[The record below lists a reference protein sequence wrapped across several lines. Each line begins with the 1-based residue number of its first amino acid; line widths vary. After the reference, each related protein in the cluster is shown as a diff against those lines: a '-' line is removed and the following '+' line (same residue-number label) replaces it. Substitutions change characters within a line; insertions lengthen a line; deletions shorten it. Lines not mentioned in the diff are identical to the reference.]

1 MICLCAPLSFF
12 CIRAQTGTFA
22 SRATQNFSTVER
34 ACRELGLADDGQGHG
49 ALTFSQFAGNNTEQR
64 KHIVQFLL
72 ALKQRLGDEITP
84 SELSSSSSN
93 SAVKS
98 VGKPSA
104 MVVAPGSQHHQS
116 SSSSSSSSSA
126 PCNRNLFASPAPAA
140 NAPKQELMLQPAGE
154 TPDMAM
160 DEGTVLC
167 AAKQSCDMDNVIIRA
182 RIINDLAS
190 SKLFPAF

>member
-1 MICLCAPLSFF
+1 MFVLSISF
-12 CIRAQTGTFA
+12 RTQTGTFA

-49 ALTFSQFAGNNTEQR
+49 ALTFSQFAGGSAEQR

-84 SELSSSSSN
+84 SELSSSSSLSN

-104 MVVAPGSQHHQS
+104 MVLAPGSQQHQS
-116 SSSSSSSSSA
+116 SSSSSSASSSV

-160 DEGTVLC
+160 DEGTALQPC
-167 AAKQSCDMDNVIIRA
+167 EIRVT
-182 RIINDLAS
+182 IS
-190 SKLFPAF
+190 YPVF